1 MPCSCGTNG
10 DGARSALQLKRSYI
24 SSVANTG
31 LTNSYKRYG
40 QGHCDQAYLH
50 LNDCY
55 HVQISN
61 LLRGT
66 PKVGVYKS
74 LPKTVI

>member
-10 DGARSALQLKRSYI
+10 DRARSALQLKGSYI

-40 QGHCDQAYLH
+40 QGHCDQA
-50 LNDCY
+50 
-55 HVQISN
+55 
-61 LLRGT
+61 LLASKRLLSLADLLPTKGHT
-66 PKVGVYKS
+66 KS
-74 LPKTVI
+74 RSPQKHS